1 MPKSCV
7 AVNCS
12 NHNMM
17 ANDLTFHIF
26 PNQQKFIERWARWV
40 QACKRVNADGTKWE
54 LVGTQ
59 QQIRLPL
66 FRTLHYK

>member
-17 ANDLTFHIF
+17 RKEGLKFHIF
-26 PNQQKFIERWARWV
+26 TDKDKKKEKRAKWV
-40 QACKRVNADGTKWE
+40 QACKRVNGDGSQWYPNSKYVFLCSE
-54 LVGTQ
+54 HF
-59 QQIRLPL
+59 IES
-66 FRTLHYK
+66 K